1 MKILLLEDDP
11 DASARVAAGL
21 KGEPDMELVAVD
33 TVPAAHVAATRGG
46 FDVLVLDRMVG
57 EDDGLALLRR
67 LRAADIDTPAIVL
80 SNLGSMRSRVEG
92 LEAGADDYL
101 AKPFEPEELI
111 ARLKALTRRLRPG
124 GHAGVLVVGDLEVRK
139 KARTAFWREEH
150 LDLAPKEFDVL
161 LNLVENLDIVVSRQ
175 MLWNACWPEYRI
187 PPQTNVVDVSL
198 SRLRAKLQ
206 AASGLS
212 LIETVRG
219 QGFVVRSVGEP

>member
-1 MKILLLEDDP
+1 MQILLLEDDP
-11 DASARVAAGL
+11 DATARVSAAL
-21 KGEPDMELVAVD
+21 EVETDMALTAVD
-33 TVPAAHVAATRGG
+33 SVNAALLAATRGG

-57 EDDGLALLRR
+57 DEDGLALLRR
-67 LRAADIDTPAIVL
+67 LREADIDTPAIVL
-80 SNLGSMRSRVEG
+80 SNLGAMRSRVEG

-101 AKPFEPEELI
+101 AKPFEPEELV
-111 ARLKALTRRLRPG
+111 ARLKALRRRLRPG

-139 KARTAFWREEH
+139 KARTALWREEH

-187 PPQTNVVDVSL
+187 PPQNNVVDVSL

-206 AASGLS
+206 AVAGAS

-219 QGFVVRSVGEP
+219 QGFVVRSVCDR

>member
-11 DASARVAAGL
+11 DAASRVSGALAAEG
-21 KGEPDMELVAVD
+21 DMELTSVD
-33 TVPAAHVAATRGG
+33 SVPAALAAAAHGG

-57 EDDGLALLRR
+57 DEDGLALLRR
-67 LRAADIDTPAIVL
+67 LREADIDTPAIVL
-80 SNLGSMRSRVEG
+80 SNLGAMRNRVEG

-101 AKPFEPEELI
+101 AKPFEPEELV
-111 ARLKALTRRLRPG
+111 ARLRALRRRLRPG

-139 KARTAFWREEH
+139 KARTAFWREQH

-175 MLWNACWPEYRI
+175 MLWDACWPEYRI

-198 SRLRAKLQ
+198 SRLRSKLQ
-206 AASGLS
+206 SVADIP

-219 QGFVVRSVGEP
+219 QGFIVRSASAP